1 MGLPHKS
8 INQSYQDFNDDD
20 DNKAWI
26 VIIVVGIVVAGIFL
40 KLIEMVT

>member
-8 INQSYQDFNDDD
+8 INQSLQDFNDD

-26 VIIVVGIVVAGIFL
+26 IIIVVGVIIAGIVL
-40 KLIEMVT
+40 KLIEMLT